1 MPNVRRLILASIDD
15 KTIKRIDRAK
25 SLGLTIDAQLSWSKH
40 VHGICKKASS
50 IIETCTI
57 DLLFRRMLQFKS
69 IML

>member
-40 VHGICKKASS
+40 VHGICKKASLA
-50 IIETCTI
+50 IGAFKTCTTFYS
-57 DLLFRRMLQFKS
+57 DGGCSSNL
-69 IML
+69 